1 MTIRKGTS
9 QDLSA
14 VLELIKELAIYE
26 KAPNEVSV
34 SVAEMEQN
42 GFGSHPLFEFFVATE
57 EEKIVGLA
65 LYYYKYST
73 WKGRCLFLEDIIV
86 TE

>member
-34 SVAEMEQN
+34 SVTEMEQN
-42 GFGSHPLFEFFVATE
+42 GFGPQPLFEFFVATE
-57 EEKIVGLA
+57 DEKLVGLA
-65 LYYYKYST
+65 LYY
-73 WKGRCLFLEDIIV
+73 
-86 TE
+86 